1 MSLLSWCHRLVSC
14 NFLVSALFESAK
26 TQLRL
31 DLAQQRSLGA
41 ALTRCRLK
49 QHILDSAPP
58 GPKAVPGLEA
68 AWTRDLAPPARRRDS
83 APLGLAPPP
92 GLAAAWIWQRLSQLP
107 AACSRRFLDLI
118 KIKSYEKKIQL
129 SYVKSTG
136 FLKFRVQGLN
146 SWVLVLG
153 FGLFAFKEGVYFI
166 AELRLTGFRILDFGF
181 RIT

>member
-49 QHILDSAPP
+49 QHILDYAPP

-83 APLGLAPPP
+83 APLRLAPPP
-92 GLAAAWIWQRLSQLP
+92 GLAAAWIWQRLSQHCWDSAQSGLG
-107 AACSRRFLDLI
+107 AVSWSRPCLDSPPI
-118 KIKSYEKKIQL
+118 A
-129 SYVKSTG
+129 STPWG
-136 FLKFRVQGLN
+136 SRTQ
-146 SWVLVLG
+146 
-153 FGLFAFKEGVYFI
+153 
-166 AELRLTGFRILDFGF
+166 
-181 RIT
+181 